1 LQVNAKSAA
10 LVRWML
16 RFLEL
21 ALLVGL
27 ILGLHAYQTRGLVS
41 GSAPMFSGELL
52 DGEAVSLGDYYGRPV
67 LLHFWA
73 TWCPVCRLE
82 QSSIDRIAR
91 EHPVLTV
98 ALDELSANDMRDW
111 MTEQGVSYPVVRDPS
126 GVVAAQFG
134 VSGVPT
140 SMVVDAQG
148 RIRFVAVGYTT
159 EAGLRLRLWWAAK

>member
-1 LQVNAKSAA
+1 MNAKSAV
-10 LVRWML
+10 LVRWKRRL
-16 RFLEL
+16 LEL
-21 ALLVGL
+21 ALLAGV

-41 GSAPMFSGELL
+41 GSAPVFSGGLL
-52 DGEAVSLGDYYGRPV
+52 DGEAVSLSDYYGRPV

-82 QSSIDRIAR
+82 QGSIDRIAR

-98 ALDELSANDMRDW
+98 ALDELSENDMRDW
-111 MTEQGVSYPVVRDPS
+111 MTAQGVSYPVVLDPS
-126 GVVAAQFG
+126 GVIAAQFG

-140 SMVVDAQG
+140 SMVLDAEG

-159 EAGLRLRLWWAAK
+159 EAGLRLRLWWAGK